1 MLGLRDKEQCSG
13 CTACM
18 NSCPHQAIRMQ
29 PDRLGFLYPR
39 IDRTL
44 CTCCGVCEK
53 VCPFTGQ
60 ASSEVGRPLPTAYAV
75 RHQDLRQVA
84 ASQSGAAFIALSD
97 SVMELGGVVYG
108 AGYEGHFRVV
118 HQRAVTVDER
128 DRFRGSKYVQSDLGT
143 VFRSVKTDLQAGK
156 TVLFTGTPCQTAGLS
171 AFLPVSLKKRLVLVD
186 LVCHGVAS
194 PYLWRDYLRYLEH
207 VHGAELVA
215 VDFRDK
221 RFGWHSHR
229 ESFRFKDGHSLYPG
243 FTIYQDCNLRPSC
256 GSCPFAGLK
265 HPADITIGDFWGIEK
280 TELRTK
286 DDNKGFSL
294 LLCHTDKGK
303 TVFEQSR
310 KHLEV
315 YPMKPEACLQPNLQE
330 PTHLPCSHRLIGKF
344 YHRTGLCL
352 FLTIRPVLCLIKR
365 VIQRIKRAFL

>member
-1 MLGLRDKEQCSG
+1 MLGLRDKKQCSG

-44 CTCCGVCEK
+44 CTRCGVCEK

-60 ASSEVGRPLPTAYAV
+60 ARLEAGRPLPAAYAV

-143 VFRSVKTDLQAGK
+143 AFQSVKTDLQAGK

-171 AFLPVSLKKRLVLVD
+171 AGDTLPDSRPFCLPARFLQEA
-186 LVCHGVAS
+186 VAA
-194 PYLWRDYLRYLEH
+194 
-207 VHGAELVA
+207 G
-215 VDFRDK
+215 
-221 RFGWHSHR
+221 RFGMPWR
-229 ESFRFKDGHSLYPG
+229 GKPLSLERLPEIFGACPRSGTGGSG
-243 FTIYQDCNLRPSC
+243 FQRQ
-256 GSCPFAGLK
+256 A
-265 HPADITIGDFWGIEK
+265 
-280 TELRTK
+280 
-286 DDNKGFSL
+286 
-294 LLCHTDKGK
+294 
-303 TVFEQSR
+303 V
-310 KHLEV
+310 
-315 YPMKPEACLQPNLQE
+315 
-330 PTHLPCSHRLIGKF
+330 RL
-344 YHRTGLCL
+344 
-352 FLTIRPVLCLIKR
+352 
-365 VIQRIKRAFL
+365 AFP

>member
-118 HQRAVTVDER
+118 HQRAVTAEER
-128 DRFRGSKYVQSDLGT
+128 DRFRGSKYVQSDLGA
-143 VFRSVKTDLQAGK
+143 VFRSVKTDLQAGE

-229 ESFRFKDGHSLYPG
+229 ESFRFKDGRCIYPD
-243 FTIYQDCNLRPSC
+243 FTVYRDCFLRPSC
-256 GSCPFAGLK
+256 GNCPFTNLK

-280 TELRTK
+280 TELRAK

-294 LLCHTDKGK
+294 LLCHTDKGEA
-303 TVFEQSR
+303 VFERSR

-315 YPMKPEACLQPNLQE
+315 YPMKPEACLQPNLLE
-330 PTHLPCSHRLIGKF
+330 PTRLPCSHRLIGRF
-344 YHRTGLCL
+344 YSRTGLSVV
-352 FLTIRPVLCLIKR
+352 LTIKPFLCLVKRMVQCIKR
-365 VIQRIKRAFL
+365 TIL

>member
-1 MLGLRDKEQCSG
+1 
-13 CTACM
+13 M

-44 CTCCGVCEK
+44 CTHCGVCEA
-53 VCPFTGQ
+53 VCPFTCQ
-60 ASSEVGRPLPTAYAV
+60 VHSEIGRPLPTAYAV

-97 SVMELGGVVYG
+97 SIIEQGGVVYG
-108 AGYEGHFRVV
+108 AGYKGHFRVV
-118 HQRAVTVDER
+118 HQRAVTIEER
-128 DRFRGSKYVQSDLGT
+128 NKFRGSKYVQSDLGT
-143 VFRSVKTDLQAGK
+143 IFQSVKTDLQAGE

-171 AFLPVSLKKRLVLVD
+171 ACMPASLKERLVLVD

-194 PYLWRDYLRYLEH
+194 PYLWRDYLWYLEH
-207 VHGAELVA
+207 IHGQKLAS

-221 RFGWHSHR
+221 KFGWHSHR
-229 ESFRFKDGHSLYPG
+229 ESFCFKDGHSIYPD
-243 FTIYQDCNLRPSC
+243 FTVYRDCYLRPSC

-280 TELRTK
+280 TGLRAK

-303 TVFEQSR
+303 MVFDQSR

-315 YPMKPEACLQPNLQE
+315 YPMKLEACLQPNLQE
-330 PTHLPCSHRLIGKF
+330 PTRLPYLHRLIGKF
-344 YHRTGLCL
+344 YHRTGLYI
-352 FLTIRPVLCLIKR
+352 FLTTKSVLRLVKR
-365 VIQRIKRAFL
+365 LIQRIKRSIL

>member
-1 MLGLRDKEQCSG
+1 ME
-13 CTACM
+13 
-18 NSCPHQAIRMQ
+18 
-29 PDRLGFLYPR
+29 PDALGFKYPKV
-39 IDRTL
+39 DMDK
-44 CTCCGVCEK
+44 CVDCGLCEK
-53 VCPFTGQ
+53 VCAFNDNYDTSLNLLEP
-60 ASSEVGRPLPTAYAV
+60 SAYAA
-75 RHQDLRQVA
+75 RHKNMQEVETSR
-84 ASQSGAAFIALSD
+84 SGAAFIAISD
-97 SVMELGGVVYG
+97 YILEQGGVVYG
-108 AGYEGHFRVV
+108 VGYTDHFRVV
-118 HQRAVTVDER
+118 HKRATTKDER
-128 DRFRGSKYVQSDLGT
+128 DEFKGSKYVQSDLGT

-207 VHGAELVA
+207 IHGAELAA

-221 RFGWHSHR
+221 KFGWHSHR

-243 FTIYQDCNLRPSC
+243 FTVYQDCYLRPSC

-280 TELRTK
+280 TELRAK